1 MLAAGGGGREASS
14 LTSDRLAVQRRRRRR
29 GGGGGRRRR
38 SALGLRRRMKKET
51 MEGHVPL
58 PLPLLPDG
66 ETAVGYSK
74 DDASS
79 PLQEEISSLRSR
91 QRRVDRRR
99 REALDRLVELKG
111 SVRVFCRVRPLAH
124 TNSLHAQSS
133 PVTVEQE
140 RITVKAA
147 GIKREFGADRVFG
160 QESTQEDVFEEVKPI
175 LRSALDGHNV
185 CILAYGQTGTG
196 KTYTMEGT
204 GGNKLGVVPRAIQ
217 ELFSRASED
226 GSCAYSF
233 SMSML
238 EVYLGSLRDLL
249 AAPRQPLFR
258 RTECKAA
265 ACSSSLSILA
275 TKGGAVE
282 VEGLTD
288 VSTPDLKNASQWYRR
303 GRRARSTAWTNVN
316 DASSRSHCLT
326 RITIRRRMR
335 HGGGGGVSK
344 LWLVDL
350 GGSERLLKT
359 GASGLTMDEG
369 KAINLSLS
377 ALGDVIAA
385 LRRKRP
391 HVPYRNSKLTQ
402 ILSDSLGD
410 GSKVVMVVHV
420 SLSEDDVG
428 ETVCS
433 LNLAKRARSIEPN
446 REIPQDL
453 KTLKQKR
460 VAELDREI
468 RAAEEELKRLD
479 EQIRRAEEKEISLE
493 EEEEEEEEKK
503 LFASSVCQ
511 ALSDDEKGSPRSTL
525 VVVGH
530 TDAAES
536 PRATTEKAK
545 GRRPPPARGHGG
557 SAAPHFMSSTVCSRQ
572 RRCAGGYHSV
582 GNGKPRL
589 TAVSVNRYP
598 PPAAELSGSQ
608 NAAARASRSAS
619 VALSSGVHKLRC
631 LRVNKSDQVNVISN
645 SSVDSTAASAPP
657 PRRRE
662 SCFGSRPVLQRAAA
676 PLHLHRR
683 RMSSLT

>member
-1 MLAAGGGGREASS
+1 MEEEEESASSGSSTSAAASGCSRPARPGSPWTRARPSTSPCRRSETSLLRSGGRGPMF
-14 LTSDRLAVQRRRRRR
+14 L
-29 GGGGGRRRR
+29 
-38 SALGLRRRMKKET
+38 
-51 MEGHVPL
+51 
-58 PLPLLPDG
+58 
-66 ETAVGYSK
+66 
-74 DDASS
+74 
-79 PLQEEISSLRSR
+79 I
-91 QRRVDRRR
+91 
-99 REALDRLVELKG
+99 
-111 SVRVFCRVRPLAH
+111 
-124 TNSLHAQSS
+124 
-133 PVTVEQE
+133 
-140 RITVKAA
+140 
-147 GIKREFGADRVFG
+147 
-160 QESTQEDVFEEVKPI
+160 
-175 LRSALDGHNV
+175 
-185 CILAYGQTGTG
+185 
-196 KTYTMEGT
+196 
-204 GGNKLGVVPRAIQ
+204 GN
-217 ELFSRASED
+217 
-226 GSCAYSF
+226 
-233 SMSML
+233 
-238 EVYLGSLRDLL
+238 
-249 AAPRQPLFR
+249 
-258 RTECKAA
+258 
-265 ACSSSLSILA
+265 
-275 TKGGAVE
+275 
-282 VEGLTD
+282 
-288 VSTPDLKNASQWYRR
+288 
-303 GRRARSTAWTNVN
+303 
-316 DASSRSHCLT
+316 
-326 RITIRRRMR
+326 
-335 HGGGGGVSK
+335 
-344 LWLVDL
+344 
-350 GGSERLLKT
+350 
-359 GASGLTMDEG
+359 
-369 KAINLSLS
+369 
-377 ALGDVIAA
+377 
-385 LRRKRP
+385 
-391 HVPYRNSKLTQ
+391 RNSKLTQ

-572 RRCAGGYHSV
+572 RR
-582 GNGKPRL
+582 
-589 TAVSVNRYP
+589 YP

>member
-1 MLAAGGGGREASS
+1 M
-14 LTSDRLAVQRRRRRR
+14 
-29 GGGGGRRRR
+29 
-38 SALGLRRRMKKET
+38 
-51 MEGHVPL
+51 

-74 DDASS
+74 DAASSSSAALS

-99 REALDRLVELKG
+99 REALDRLVDLKG

-133 PVTVEQE
+133 SPVTVEQE
-140 RITVKAA
+140 RITVRAA

-249 AAPRQPLFR
+249 AAPRHPLFR

-493 EEEEEEEEKK
+493 EEEEEEEKK

-557 SAAPHFMSSTVCSRQ
+557 GSAAPHFMSSTVCSRQ

-589 TAVSVNRYP
+589 MTVSVNRYP
-598 PPAAELSGSQ
+598 PPAAAELSGSQ
-608 NAAARASRSAS
+608 SQSFGYSGCKNAAARASSRSAAA
-619 VALSSGVHKLRC
+619 ALSSGVHKLRC
-631 LRVNKSDQVNVISN
+631 LPVNKSDQVNVISN
-645 SSVDSTAASAPP
+645 SSVDSTAALAPP

-662 SCFGSRPVLQRAAA
+662 RAAA

-683 RMSSLT
+683 MMSSLT